1 MAEFLKKEYRITG
14 KGFDFGE
21 NPVSVWFDESG
32 MRAGYGTSAKENLV
46 AAMSWQEVES
56 HIRSM
61 VENGTYMSA
70 NEAFLVDESE
80 RSQIAN
86 NLYFFFRDGMG
97 EMPEDLSINYIF
109 PDSHAHLME
118 MLSGREGIDV
128 IPM

>member
-1 MAEFLKKEYRITG
+1 MAEFLKKEYRTTG

-61 VENGTYMSA
+61 VENGTYTVSYTH
-70 NEAFLVDESE
+70 L
-80 RSQIAN
+80 
-86 NLYFFFRDGMG
+86 
-97 EMPEDLSINYIF
+97 
-109 PDSHAHLME
+109 DSGA
-118 MLSGREGIDV
+118 SGRDEVPEAHRRLGKCPYPRCKGRNGTGGIYGRH
-128 IPM
+128 